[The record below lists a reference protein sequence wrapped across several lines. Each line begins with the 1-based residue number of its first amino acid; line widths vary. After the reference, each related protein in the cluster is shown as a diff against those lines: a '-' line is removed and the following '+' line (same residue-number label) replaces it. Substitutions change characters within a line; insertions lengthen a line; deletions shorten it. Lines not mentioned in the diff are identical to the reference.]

1 MNDKLLEPY
10 LNYNH
15 GLELVRDL
23 TDTPRGNENGILFL
37 VEYFILLDMLDQLT
51 SEHANIFKQIVNDL
65 EVEEGLYDRGKLD
78 RYGEQPVR
86 SISHDNISA
95 ISAGSYLFGTE
106 HAKQIADYG
115 LKHFFVYDNNGQEY
129 LPMNPGNYTPWLYLG
144 QAGSIGLMFII
155 KKVLEFIFLPF
166 FLINFTITMLKPKR
180 DTSSKLLY
188 LVELYAMQKT
198 SKFYKFLFD
207 IYMKKIKKQY
217 VGLHNILLVYFHQ
230 DIYNPINVKAR
241 ELAYKKGV

>member
-15 GLELVRDL
+15 GLELVKGL
-23 TDTPRGNENGILFL
+23 TDTERGNENGILFL
-37 VEYFILLDMLDQLT
+37 VEYFILLDMLGQLT

-65 EVEEGLYDRGKLD
+65 EIEDGIYDRGKLD

-106 HAKQIADYG
+106 HARQIADYG

-144 QAGSIGLMFII
+144 ERSKLLQL
-155 KKVLEFIFLPF
+155 VFLPF
-166 FLINFTITMLKPKR
+166 FLINFTITMLKPKQ

-198 SKFYKFLFD
+198 SKFYKFLFN
-207 IYMKKIKKQY
+207 IYMKRIKKQY
-217 VGLHNILLVYFHQ
+217 DGLHNILLIYFHQ
-230 DIYNPINVKAR
+230 DINNPINVKAR
-241 ELAYKKGV
+241 ELDYKNGV